1 MVALRVR
8 AAVLNQVHRRLMSSS
23 GVVISCHLLSIAEID
38 RNSSLPSACVIIDC
52 MERILLNYIEV
63 ISETT
68 VSYA

>member
-52 MERILLNYIEV
+52 MERILLNYIEI

-68 VSYA
+68 GSYA